1 MSDPKQEKAYFENMS
16 AAFARKAAKVATV
29 MHNDINNP
37 PIWGIWKR
45 IEFEVLRRSGLVDQ
59 VSFNFSLYIF
69 CLVSRMFTN
78 KLTHRLLPSTREMSE
93 IKKSNGLLR

>member
-37 PIWGIWKR
+37 PILGIWKR
-45 IEFEVLRRSGLVDQ
+45 VEFEVLRRSGLVDQ
-59 VSFNFSLYIF
+59 VSFFAIS
-69 CLVSRMFTN
+69 CLASRMFTN
-78 KLTHRLLPSTREMSE
+78 MLTYRLLLSMREMSG
-93 IKKSNGLLR
+93 IRGLNGPLT